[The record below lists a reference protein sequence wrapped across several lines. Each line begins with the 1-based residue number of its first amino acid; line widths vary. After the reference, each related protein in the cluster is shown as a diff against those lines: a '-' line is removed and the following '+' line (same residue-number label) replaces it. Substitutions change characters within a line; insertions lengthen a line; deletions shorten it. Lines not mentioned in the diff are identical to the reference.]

1 MATPVSFQAGI
12 YLCGETQN
20 STWLSRIHDAFKLFI
35 VCLITWAAAKDR
47 CWARAFKFLT
57 AQQYHKPRKSAELL
71 NFSHFAGSEGFSD
84 CLESFFA
91 VMLEELISGIFCIG
105 IFALT
110 SQNFHKMLFKF
121 CITADFVHHSQTITL
136 QSTSFE
142 YYWIY
147 CQCFCFNF
155 HDCILHS
162 FMSPVILSVIAS

>member
-1 MATPVSFQAGI
+1 MATPVSFQTGI

-35 VCLITWAAAKDR
+35 VCLITWATAKDR

-57 AQQYHKPRKSAELL
+57 AQQYHKPRKSTELL

-91 VMLEELISGIFCIG
+91 VMLEELTSGIFCIG

-136 QSTSFE
+136 RSIAHPSSITGF
-142 YYWIY
+142 IVNTFALTFTIV
-147 CQCFCFNF
+147 FCT
-155 HDCILHS
+155 
-162 FMSPVILSVIAS
+162 LSCPL

>member
-91 VMLEELISGIFCIG
+91 VMLEELISGIFCIC

-110 SQNFHKMLFKF
+110 SQNFHKMLLSFALLQTLSTIVRPLHYKAHPSSITGFIVNAFALTFTIVF
-121 CITADFVHHSQTITL
+121 CTL
-136 QSTSFE
+136 S
-142 YYWIY
+142 
-147 CQCFCFNF
+147 CP
-155 HDCILHS
+155 L
-162 FMSPVILSVIAS
+162 